1 MRYVGFVKG
10 GERYIGRRDGAVIR
24 SLGPVDEFYRSLA
37 AGKTPVE
44 GEAYDAAKVE
54 YAAPVPR
61 TSRIFCVGI
70 NYRDHAVESFNLAGI
85 EEPKVPMVFGR
96 WENTLVVDGTPVP
109 VPPKEEGLDWEVE
122 LAVVIGRTTWG
133 ATEQNAMQ
141 AVAGYTVFNDLSA
154 RAKQMATRQ
163 FTLGKNADLSGPIG
177 PVVVTKDEIADVNNL
192 RVTSRVNGETM
203 QDANTRDFIH
213 TIPRIISY
221 ITDTVTLLP
230 GDVIATGTPG
240 GVGVAM
246 DPPRFLKPGD
256 VVEVEVE
263 GIGVVRNPIVSR
275 EQVPVQTAA

>member
-1 MRYVGFVKG
+1 
-10 GERYIGRRDGAVIR
+10 
-24 SLGPVDEFYRSLA
+24 
-37 AGKTPVE
+37 
-44 GEAYDAAKVE
+44 
-54 YAAPVPR
+54 
-61 TSRIFCVGI
+61 
-70 NYRDHAVESFNLAGI
+70 
-85 EEPKVPMVFGR
+85 MVFGR

>member
-44 GEAYDAAKVE
+44 GETYDAAKVE
-54 YAAPVPR
+54 YAPPVPR

-192 RVTSRVNGETM
+192 RVTARVNGETM

-221 ITDTVTLLP
+221 ITDTVTLQP

-263 GIGVVRNPIVSR
+263 GIGIVRNPIVSR